1 MTVVSMGRV
10 TAAPDQLAVQ
20 AKSCQEGL
28 VEPGGQSALM
38 GLEALS
44 SPLCSLVHKATW
56 ESHHLKG
63 FKILWTLGEKGETG
77 VG

>member
-1 MTVVSMGRV
+1 M
-10 TAAPDQLAVQ
+10 
-20 AKSCQEGL
+20 
-28 VEPGGQSALM
+28 EPGGQGDGERAAM

-44 SPLCSLVHKATW
+44 SPPHSLVREATW

-63 FKILWTLGEKGETG
+63 FKILWTLGEKGETS